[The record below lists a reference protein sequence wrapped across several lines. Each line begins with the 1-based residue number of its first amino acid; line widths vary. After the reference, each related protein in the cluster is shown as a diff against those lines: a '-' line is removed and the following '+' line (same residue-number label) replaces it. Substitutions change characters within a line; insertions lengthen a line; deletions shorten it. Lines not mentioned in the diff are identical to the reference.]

1 MNCFLRCSRV
11 YDNWVVTVNAILLGL
26 KVYCYLKSYVT
37 VLLVLVIDSC
47 MDMIFQ
53 ALNLLGNVFKTKI
66 FLIVAYVSVIL
77 TQVYPLHLVS
87 LSLLRSH
94 DYENKNTYQIVVM
107 TLSVLVF
114 QLVAKLIMYV
124 VGKVNFDTIGND
136 ALIADQLYDVLTTFI
151 SIIFFCMIVHFDS
164 PISNLLDYWGTV
176 VLVLVSLTFWLNNW
190 YSRADNITVIRS
202 TDILSPNSSSP
213 IDGRDNLPIV
223 VN

>member
-202 TDILSPNSSSP
+202 TDILSSNSSSP

>member
-94 DYENKNTYQIVVM
+94 DYENRNTYQIVVM

-114 QLVAKLIMYV
+114 QLVAKLFMYV

-202 TDILSPNSSSP
+202 TDILSSNSSSP

>member
-26 KVYCYLKSYVT
+26 KMYCYLKSRVT

-66 FLIVAYVSVIL
+66 FLIVAYASVIL
-77 TQVYPLHLVS
+77 SQIYPLHLVS
-87 LSLLRSH
+87 LSLLKSH
-94 DYENKNTYQIVVM
+94 DYENTNTYQIVVM

-114 QLVAKLIMYV
+114 QLVVKMFMYI
-124 VGKVNFDTIGND
+124 VGKVNFNTIGND

-151 SIIFFCMIVHFDS
+151 SIVFFCMIIQFYS

-176 VLVLVSLTFWLNNW
+176 ILVLVSLTFWLNNW
-190 YSRADNITVIRS
+190 YSRDDCTTVIRP
-202 TDILSPNSSSP
+202 TDVLSSNSSP
-213 IDGRDNLPIV
+213 PVDGRDNLPIV